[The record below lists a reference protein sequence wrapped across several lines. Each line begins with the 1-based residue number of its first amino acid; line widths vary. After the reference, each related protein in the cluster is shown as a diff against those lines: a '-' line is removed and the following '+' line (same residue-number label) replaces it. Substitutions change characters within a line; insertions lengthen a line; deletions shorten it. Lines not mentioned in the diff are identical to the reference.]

1 MKKVFITLGLTFF
14 MLINLPAS
22 IYRGDIQFELGYSAN
37 KIDNKKNIQALKTD
51 NFNFGIQTWQL
62 FGSSDF
68 FKAGFMVNNEL
79 GFGNSRPNDEYTDSK
94 YIYNSYSLIGTAQL
108 QTQTLVLD

>member
-68 FKAGFMVNNEL
+68 LKPAL
-79 GFGNSRPNDEYTDSK
+79 W
-94 YIYNSYSLIGTAQL
+94 
-108 QTQTLVLD
+108 